1 MRGSLQPVL
10 GAQLRDLH
18 RSRELTQEGLAEQ
31 LGATP
36 RCLAGIGRGE
46 RNLALDSVDALAV
59 QRTSRLGHYLTCA
72 LIPSGQQIRMRYSVG
87 VGLESPAS

>member
-1 MRGSLQPVL
+1 MCRP
-10 GAQLRDLH
+10 R
-18 RSRELTQEGLAEQ
+18 TAEQ
-31 LGATP
+31 LAATP
-36 RCLAGIGRGE
+36 HYVVGIERAE

-72 LIPSGQQIRMRYSVG
+72 LIPSGQQIRMRYFVG